1 MVVDEFLKAIE
12 GVYGIYENKILKT
25 TVKKYLEEDIEP
37 SKLSELYRVVLYGH
51 KANFGVPCIA
61 TIEECI
67 HNARMKKGKYEPYR
81 VKTMNPDKY
90 NYREEKAQITEQE
103 RKDNLKRLSQFKVKR
118 VSNE

>member
-12 GVYGIYENKILKT
+12 GVYGVYENQILRG
-25 TVKKYLEEDIEP
+25 TVKRYLEEDIEP

-67 HNARMKKGKYEPYR
+67 QNARLKKGKYEPYR
-81 VKTMNPDKY
+81 VKATNTDKY
-90 NYREEKAQITEQE
+90 NYRAEYKEITEQE
-103 RKDNLKRLSQFKVKR
+103 RQANIKRLSQFKVRK
-118 VSNE
+118 V